1 VGEEVKPHA
10 RIGARLP
17 QFPRFFFLAHD
28 ERSQRGARKKSQI
41 KHKYGDDEI
50 PIPGHSIS
58 FVTAFVAATVMPK
71 MVTMINIP
79 EA

>member
-1 VGEEVKPHA
+1 VGEEVKPDA
-10 RIGARLP
+10 KIGARLP
-17 QFPRFFFLAHD
+17 QFPGPFFLAD
-28 ERSQRGARKKSQI
+28 NGRSQRGAGKKSYV
-41 KHKYGDDEI
+41 KHEYDDDET
-50 PIPGHSIS
+50 PIPGHPVS